1 MGRRLIK
8 MGVDKYA
15 KGQSFELEK
24 KDSYYINIGLESI
37 KTLKDYDIGRGGEF
51 YFKVW
56 RSTMHRRRVPDRGE
70 IRLMENQDFSPRQD
84 FTLWTEF
91 IELKQGE
98 SKDIELDVVLYER
111 DIGIDD
117 KIFKEK
123 IKIRLGSET
132 NYVILENEKKSTKA
146 KVRVSA
152 GRTRY

>member
-1 MGRRLIK
+1 MGRRLYK

-24 KDSYYINIGLESI
+24 KDRYYINIALESL

-51 YFKVW
+51 YFKV
-56 RSTMHRRRVPDRGE
+56 RRTTTQRRRVPDRGE

-91 IELKQGE
+91 IELKQGD
-98 SKDIELDVVLYER
+98 SKDLELDVALYER
-111 DIGIDD
+111 DIGVDD
-117 KIFKEK
+117 KIFKETLQ
-123 IKIRLGSET
+123 IRLGSET
-132 NYVILENEKKSTKA
+132 DYKILENENKSTKA
-146 KVRVSA
+146 KIRVSA